1 MKKSLPR
8 FRWQL
13 VALTLARLFITTSM
27 RIVYPFAPALAR
39 GLGVASIYPLIS
51 LRNFSG
57 FLSPLFSPL
66 SERYGRKPLLIFSA
80 ALFSAGSM
88 LVVVWPTY
96 WMLGAAMIITAVIKV
111 IYDPAMQAHVGD
123 TVPYQQRGKAI
134 AVTELSWAG
143 ALLVGA
149 PAVGLMMQRWGW
161 RAPFFWLSVLAA
173 ISVFLLW
180 RLLPGGKPAHSQINS
195 LRDINGLLRRR
206 PMIWAVVIFSGLI
219 SSANELLFIVY
230 GDWMETSF
238 TLSLASLG
246 LASSVIGGAE
256 ITGEIFAGWS
266 VDRFGK
272 RRVVAITAVLN
283 GILYLIVPFTGG
295 NLILSLASLFLLFL
309 FYEITYVGSLPL
321 FTEIAADG
329 RGVVMA
335 MVLAASAVGRT
346 AGSLLGP
353 IVWQRGGLIANGALA
368 AVAMITAVFVLV
380 KWIREGE

>member
-1 MKKSLPR
+1 MKKTFSR

-13 VALTLARLFITTSM
+13 VALTLARLFIVIGM
-27 RIVYPFAPALAR
+27 RMVYPFAPALAR
-39 GLGVASIYPLIS
+39 GLGVTSIYPLIS

-66 SERYGRKPLLIFSA
+66 SERYGRKPLLIGSA
-80 ALFSAGSM
+80 ALFAAGSM

-96 WMLGAAMIITAVIKV
+96 WMLGAAMVITAVVKV
-111 IYDPAMQAHVGD
+111 VYDPAMQAHVGD

-134 AVTELSWAG
+134 AATELSWAG

-149 PAVGLMMQRWGW
+149 PAIGLMMQRWGW

-180 RLLPGGKPAHSQINS
+180 RLLPGGKPAHSQISS
-195 LRDINGLLRRR
+195 LGDVNGLLRRR
-206 PMIWAVVIFSGLI
+206 PMIWAVVIFTGLI
-219 SSANELLFIVY
+219 SGANELLFIVY
-230 GDWMETSF
+230 GDWMEASF

-256 ITGEIFAGWS
+256 ITGELFAGWS

-272 RRVVAITAVLN
+272 RRIVAITAVLN
-283 GILYLIVPFTGG
+283 AALYLIVPFTGG
-295 NLILSLASLFLLFL
+295 NLMLSLASLFLLFL

-335 MVLAASAVGRT
+335 MVLAASAIGRT

-353 IVWQRGGLIANGALA
+353 IVWQRGGLMANGALA

-380 KWIREGE
+380 RWIKEGE

>member
-1 MKKSLPR
+1 M
-8 FRWQL
+8 
-13 VALTLARLFITTSM
+13 
-27 RIVYPFAPALAR
+27 VYPFAPALAR

-66 SERYGRKPLLIFSA
+66 SERYGRKPLLIGSVV
-80 ALFSAGSM
+80 LFSVGSM

-96 WMLGAAMIITAVIKV
+96 WMLGVAMVITAVIKV
-111 IYDPAMQAHVGD
+111 VYDPAMQAHVGD
-123 TVPYQQRGKAI
+123 SVPYQQRGKAI
-134 AVTELSWAG
+134 AMTELSWAG

-149 PAVGLMMQRWGW
+149 PAVGLMMQQWGW
-161 RAPFFWLSVLAA
+161 RAPFFWLGLLAA

-180 RLLPGGKPAHSQINS
+180 RLLPSGKPAHSQISS

-206 PMIWAVVIFSGLI
+206 PMIWAVVVFVGLI
-219 SSANELLFIVY
+219 SVANEMLFIVY
-230 GDWMETSF
+230 GDWMEASF
-238 TLSLASLG
+238 SLSLASLG
-246 LASSVIGGAE
+246 LAASVIGGAE
-256 ITGEIFAGWS
+256 ITGELFAGWS

-283 GILYLIVPFTGG
+283 ALLYLIVPFTGG
-295 NLILSLASLFLLFL
+295 SLPLSLASLFLLFL
-309 FYEITYVGSLPL
+309 FFEITYVGGLPL

-335 MVLAASAVGRT
+335 MVLAASAIGRT

-353 IVWQRGGLIANGALA
+353 LVWQQGGLAANGLLA
-368 AVAMITAVFVLV
+368 AVAMLTAVFVLL
-380 KWIREGE
+380 KWIRESETAQKS

>member
-1 MKKSLPR
+1 MKKPVSR

-13 VALTLARLFITTSM
+13 VALTLTRLFIVTSM
-27 RIVYPFAPALAR
+27 RMVYPFAPALAR
-39 GLGVASIYPLIS
+39 GLGVTSIYPLIS

-96 WMLGAAMIITAVIKV
+96 WMLGAAMVITAVIKV

-134 AVTELSWAG
+134 AATELSWAG

-149 PAVGLMMQRWGW
+149 PAVGLVMQRWGW
-161 RAPFFWLSVLAA
+161 RMPFFWLGVLAA
-173 ISVFLLW
+173 VSVFLLW
-180 RLLPGGKPAHSQINS
+180 RLLPSGKPAHSQISS
-195 LRDINGLLRRR
+195 LRDINRLLRRR
-206 PMIWAVVIFSGLI
+206 PMILAVVIFVALVSG
-219 SSANELLFIVY
+219 ANELLFIVY
-230 GDWMETSF
+230 GDWMEASF

-256 ITGEIFAGWS
+256 ITGELFAGWS

-283 GILYLIVPFTGG
+283 ATLYLILPFTGG
-295 NLILSLASLFLLFL
+295 NLLLSLVSLFLLFL
-309 FYEITYVGSLPL
+309 FFEITYVGSLPL

-335 MVLAASAVGRT
+335 MVLAAGAVGRT

-353 IVWQRGGLIANGALA
+353 IVWERGGLLANGAFA
-368 AVAMITAVFVLV
+368 AVAMLTAVFVLL